1 MNRTPTE
8 RPPSTGDE
16 RGVLPPT
23 RMECAERV
31 EGPHHMEAVMGPD
44 DYVICRNTKATDAH
58 EAARDLDN
66 QVDALHVALRNIL
79 EVSRIALLQHEER
92 TAIPIPD
99 FLRKG
104 GK

>member
-16 RGVLPPT
+16 RGVLPST

-58 EAARDLDN
+58 EAARDLDT
-66 QVDALHVALRNIL
+66 QVDTLREALRGIL
-79 EVSRIALLQHEER
+79 EVSRTALLSPSEPPSME
-92 TAIPIPD
+92 IPH
-99 FLRKG
+99 FLRKS